1 MAEPKVSS
9 LAKALHVLECFT
21 VDEPELGITEIATK
35 LGIGKSNAHNIISTY
50 CQMGYLQQMQNRKY
64 ALGYKLLEHA
74 FVINQHLGYSRA
86 VYDLLLETAERS
98 DQVVY
103 FGIPYG
109 TDVLYLYVAHP
120 IARMKELPYR
130 EMLGEKAPLCTTGIG
145 KAMLANMPEEEWP
158 ERITKNLKKYT
169 ENTITDPYEI
179 ILELR
184 RTRQR
189 GYSIDDEEHE
199 YNVRCVG
206 VPVYN
211 SAGQLVAGM
220 STSGP
225 AQVMTDAKL
234 MENAERL
241 QSVALRMRD
250 RFYR

>member
-9 LAKALHVLECFT
+9 LAKALNVLECFT
-21 VDEPELGITEIATK
+21 VDEPELGITEISAK

-50 CQMGYLQQMQNRKY
+50 CQMGYLQQMPNRKY

-74 FVINQHLGYSRA
+74 FIINQHLGYPRA
-86 VYDLLLETAERS
+86 VYDLLLETAERT
-98 DQVVY
+98 DQIVY

-130 EMLGEKAPLCTTGIG
+130 EILGEKSPLCTTSIG

-189 GYSIDDEEHE
+189 GYSIDNEEHE

-211 SAGQLVAGM
+211 SAGQLIAGM

-234 MENAERL
+234 MENAEIL
-241 QSVALRMRD
+241 QSAALRMRD

>member
-21 VDEPELGITEIATK
+21 VDEPELGITEISAK

-50 CQMGYLQQMQNRKY
+50 CQMGYLQQMPNRKY

-74 FVINQHLGYSRA
+74 FIINQHLGYPRA
-86 VYDLLLETAERS
+86 VYDLLLETAERT
-98 DQVVY
+98 DQIVY

-109 TDVLYLYVAHP
+109 TDVLYPVCGTSDSTDEGASVQGDTRREIAAVYNEHRQGNACKYAGGRVAG
-120 IARMKELPYR
+120 ALTKE
-130 EMLGEKAPLCTTGIG
+130 
-145 KAMLANMPEEEWP
+145 
-158 ERITKNLKKYT
+158 LKKYT

-189 GYSIDDEEHE
+189 GYAIDERSNE

-211 SAGQLVAGM
+211 SAGQLIAGM

-234 MENAERL
+234 MENAEIL
-241 QSVALRMRD
+241 QSAALRMRD

>member
-21 VDEPELGITEIATK
+21 VDEPELGITEISTK

-50 CQMGYLQQMQNRKY
+50 C
-64 ALGYKLLEHA
+64 LGYKLLEHA
-74 FVINQHLGYSRA
+74 FIINQHLGYPRA
-86 VYDLLLETAERS
+86 VYDLLLETAERT
-98 DQVVY
+98 DQIVY

-130 EMLGEKAPLCTTGIG
+130 EMLGEKSPLCTTSIG

-158 ERITKNLKKYT
+158 ERITKDLKKYT

-189 GYSIDDEEHE
+189 GYAIDDEEHE

-211 SAGQLVAGM
+211 SAGQLIAGM

-234 MENAERL
+234 MENAEIL
-241 QSVALRMRD
+241 QSAALRMRD